1 MLLRGSCPVESRH
14 QGVMPRCPSVVCR
27 LFVQG
32 FCLFVGLAVIA
43 ARGAEPQPP
52 LPTDAAFFDGK
63 VGPLLASRC
72 IGCHGPDVT
81 EGGLRLDSLAGL
93 AAGGRSGPVIRPGV
107 AEESLLLQ
115 AVQRLDE
122 SLAMPPD
129 EPLTPAEVDTLAA
142 WIAGGAVHPHG
153 VIRPADSPPAGTTD
167 HWSLLPLETPAVP
180 TFDVSREHTSQHA
193 VDAFIFADLSQRGLT
208 PTAPAD
214 RHTLIRR
221 LSFTLTGLPPTP
233 DEVDA
238 FVADKSPQAFDKIVE
253 RLLASPHYGEHWA
266 RHWLDVVRYA
276 DSNGLDEN
284 VAHGNAWRYRDWC
297 IRAFNDDMPF
307 DDFLRAQIAGDLLA
321 ADREDEA
328 ERVEMHVATGF
339 LSLGPKSL
347 AEGDQTKLAMDI
359 IDEQIDTLGRSVL
372 GMSLGCARCHDHKFD
387 PVTQRDYYALAGIF
401 KSTQTMDSLKR
412 LATWHEHVIAPP
424 AARQAFEEHQQRI
437 AAATEAIEAYLTE
450 TRRQLAAAKPEG
462 QGGASGTAADTGK
475 IPEKAL
481 PEAAR
486 SHLAKLREK
495 LKQLEADAPSLDSA
509 MGVAEGKPE
518 ETRIHVRGSHLML
531 GSLVP
536 RGVPAV
542 LQFAGPVKIPPQ
554 GSGRREL
561 ADWIVDPRHPLTAR
575 VLANRVWRWH
585 FGRGLVRS
593 TDNFGTTGEP
603 PTNQPLL
610 DWLAAQ
616 LVESGWSLKS
626 LHRLILSSRTWQQSS
641 DSATSPTA
649 AAALHADPD
658 NTLWWRADVR
668 RLEAESIRDA
678 MLASSGLLDRTAG
691 GSLLQVANRAFVF
704 NHLSK
709 DDTRYDSRRRSI
721 YLPVIRN
728 HIHDALWLFD
738 CTDGAICVGDR
749 PTSTVASQAL
759 YLLNSEFVIDTAAS
773 IAAGIVAAAPDDFP
787 SRLLLLFRRLFGR
800 PPTAAEE
807 KAVRR
812 AIDRLEKELGRPE
825 ITAADRNRAA
835 WTAVCQ
841 TLLVSDDFLML
852 R

>member
-1 MLLRGSCPVESRH
+1 M
-14 QGVMPRCPSVVCR
+14 M
-27 LFVQG
+27 
-32 FCLFVGLAVIA
+32 IA
-43 ARGAEPQPP
+43 ARGAEPEPP
-52 LPTDAAFFDGK
+52 RPSEAAFFDSR
-63 VGPLLASRC
+63 VRPLLEARC
-72 IGCHGPDVT
+72 ISCHGQDVT
-81 EGGLRLDSLAGL
+81 ESGLRLDSMAGL
-93 AAGGRSGPVIRPGV
+93 AAGGKSGPVIRPG
-107 AEESLLLQ
+107 AAGESLLIQ
-115 AVQRLDE
+115 AVRRLDE

-129 EPLTPAEVDTLAA
+129 EPLTPAEVHTLET
-142 WIAGGAVHPHG
+142 WIDAGAVHPNG
-153 VIRPADSPPAGTTD
+153 AIRPVDPPPASDTN
-167 HWSLLPLETPAVP
+167 HWSLLPLLKPAVP
-180 TFDVSREHTSQHA
+180 VFDASHA
-193 VDAFIFADLSQRGLT
+193 GTPPHPVDAFILADLSSRGLA

-214 RHTLIRR
+214 RHSLIRR

-238 FVADKSPQAFDKIVE
+238 FVADASPQALDRVVE

-307 DDFLRAQIAGDLLA
+307 DHFLRAQIAGDLLA
-321 ADREDEA
+321 VDREDEA

-347 AEGDQTKLAMDI
+347 AEGDQTKLVMDI

-424 AARQAFEEHQQRI
+424 AARQAFEEHQKRI
-437 AAATEAIEAYLTE
+437 AAAKEVIEAFLTE

-462 QGGASGTAADTGK
+462 QGGAAGTPADAGK
-475 IPEKAL
+475 IPEKAF

-486 SHLAKLREK
+486 SHLAELRET

-509 MGVAEGKPE
+509 MGVAEGTPE

-536 RGVPAV
+536 RGVPAA
-542 LQFAGPVKIPPQ
+542 LQFAGPVVIPPQ
-554 GSGRREL
+554 SSGRREL

-616 LVESGWSLKS
+616 LLESGWSLKS

-649 AAALHADPD
+649 FAALQADPD

-678 MLASSGLLDRTAG
+678 MLATSGLLDRSPG

-709 DDTRYDSRRRSI
+709 DDTRYDSCRRSV

-749 PTSTVASQAL
+749 STSTVASQAL
-759 YLLNSEFVIDTAAS
+759 YLLNSEFVIDTAGS
-773 IAAGIVAAAPDDFP
+773 VAAVILAAAPHDLTT
-787 SRLLLLFRRLFGR
+787 RLHLLFRRLLGR
-800 PPTAAEE
+800 LPTAAEE
-807 KAVRR
+807 QAVRR
-812 AIDRLEKELGRPE
+812 AIDRLDEDLGRRE
-825 ITAADRNRAA
+825 IAAADRDRAV

-841 TLLVSDDFLML
+841 TLLASDDFLML